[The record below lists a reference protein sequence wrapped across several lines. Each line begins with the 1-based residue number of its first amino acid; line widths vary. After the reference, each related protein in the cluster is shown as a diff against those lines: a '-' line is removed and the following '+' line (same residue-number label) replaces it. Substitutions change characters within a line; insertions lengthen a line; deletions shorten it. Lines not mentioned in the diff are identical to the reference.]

1 MLKAEKQNLREYEK
15 CAKVLPK
22 SLAQVRSEFDPT
34 EKMDRFYDGMA
45 N

>member
-22 SLAQVRSEFDPT
+22 NLAQVLSEFDPT
-34 EKMDRFYDGMA
+34 EKMDMFYDGMA